1 MAEHKHTAA
10 GFDATF
16 DKKVSIKYGVILGV
30 ISLVLGLIV
39 LFLTKDIHQFILLTS
54 VSFGVN
60 TILYMLISLFF
71 SYRLRAANGGSWNFS
86 VAVKS
91 IFLMLLLSTVIAT
104 ISTSVYVHQI
114 NPSLQE
120 DVLRNTI
127 NVTIE
132 YMESQG
138 APDDVIDARVATL
151 EDQMNK
157 IGNVQI
163 TDVLKGMMIAVLMQ
177 FIFSL
182 ILAAL
187 TRNEKLVPRQVA
199 EQKNN

>member
-1 MAEHKHTAA
+1 MADQNYTAA

-16 DKKVSIKYGVILGV
+16 NKKSSIKYGVILGV
-30 ISLVLGLIV
+30 ISLLLGIIV
-39 LFLTKDIHQFILLTS
+39 LFLTKNIHTFILLTS

-60 TILYMLISLFF
+60 TILYILVALFF
-71 SYRLRAANGGSWNFS
+71 SYRLRSEHGGSWNFS

-104 ISTSVYVHQI
+104 LSTSVYVHQI
-114 NPSLQE
+114 NPALQE

-127 NVTIE
+127 NITIQ
-132 YMESQG
+132 YMASQG
-138 APDDVIDARVATL
+138 APDDVIDTRVATL

-182 ILAAL
+182 VLAAL
-187 TRNEKLVPRQVA
+187 TRNEKLAPRQVA
-199 EQKNN
+199 VENK